1 MARSQVG
8 FLQGADSDE
17 QLKNLSLPQIKQI
30 IQYVRAMEQSSF
42 DLSEQMQGILTQI
55 ETLEQ
60 ENENLTKIASEK
72 DELIKAYEKTNKSI
86 SQQCQELKD
95 S

>member
-1 MARSQVG
+1 METTGVLLDTAR
-8 FLQGADSDE
+8 LAEQGNRIAAE
-17 QLKNLSLPQIKQI
+17 
-30 IQYVRAMEQSSF
+30 
-42 DLSEQMQGILTQI
+42 I

>member
-1 MARSQVG
+1 
-8 FLQGADSDE
+8 
-17 QLKNLSLPQIKQI
+17 
-30 IQYVRAMEQSSF
+30 MEQSSF

-60 ENENLTKIASEK
+60 ENENLTKVASEK
-72 DELIKAYEKTNKSI
+72 EELIKAYEKTNKSI